1 MKKMEKKR
9 ILLFFKLY
17 LKIFKELGI
26 KVVPVRAPAGEIG
39 GNLSHEFHLIVES
52 GESEIYI
59 DESVIS
65 DDLNDYSINDVMSLN
80 SYTDEYYES
89 NKIKNKFKKNLRV

>member
-1 MKKMEKKR
+1 M
-9 ILLFFKLY
+9 
-17 LKIFKELGI
+17 
-26 KVVPVRAPAGEIG
+26 
-39 GNLSHEFHLIVES
+39 IVES

-89 NKIKNKFKKNLRV
+89 NKIKINLKKI

>member
-1 MKKMEKKR
+1 MHIVLILMKMEKKR
-9 ILLFFKLY
+9 ILCFLNY
-17 LKIFKELGI
+17 TLKIFKKLGI

-59 DESVIS
+59 DES
-65 DDLNDYSINDVMSLN
+65 DNFRR
-80 SYTDEYYES
+80 
-89 NKIKNKFKKNLRV
+89 FK